1 MKKGYYFFQLL
12 LVLNASALFAQVGI
26 GTNTPNPSAILDL
39 NSATKG
45 FLSPRMETTF
55 RNAIAFPVRG
65 LMIYNTTYDVLE
77 VYSGPPENPSWVGVT
92 GAKGGVGFK
101 GAIGPTRTLLTL
113 DPSMLNVAGG
123 YQSSVDGGNNNT
135 AGGAQSAVLGGNHNL
150 ADGVMSSVIGGFNNK
165 AIGANSSIIGGNN
178 NQADGI
184 RAAVIGGNYNF
195 ATGDDSAVTGGNH
208 NLAKVDRTA
217 VLGGNYNKA
226 TLADSVV
233 SGGTYNTASGAAS
246 SVLGGTNNTASGTLA
261 IVVGGA
267 NNEASGTN
275 SAVIAGQNNKAVGT
289 NSVILAG
296 IGNTTLGTDDT
307 ISGGTNNT
315 AIGDESTVSG
325 GMGNTA
331 FSYSEWVGGV
341 YNSTYIPLSTT
352 AFENTDRLFTLGNGT
367 SDLNRTDAFTILKNG
382 LASLPS
388 VTTTLISEGSNK
400 AIVTKEYINEKVLQF
415 NTTAPIPA
423 LATDPGI
430 VGQIRMTTDF
440 IYICIDKDTWIRI
453 ANDKVA
459 W

>member
-1 MKKGYYFFQLL
+1 MKIIKNILIVLL
-12 LVLNASALFAQVGI
+12 LLGSVLINAQVGI
-26 GTNTPNPSAILDL
+26 GTTSPAPSAILDL
-39 NSATKG
+39 NSDTKG
-45 FLSPRMETTF
+45 FLSPRMETSF
-55 RNAIAFPVRG
+55 RNAIPFPVRG

-92 GAKGGVGFK
+92 GAKGGVGYK

-113 DPSMLNVAGG
+113 DPSMINVAGG

-150 ADGVMSSVIGGFNNK
+150 ADGVMSSVIGGVNNK

-208 NLAKVDRTA
+208 NLAKVENTA
-217 VLGGNYNKA
+217 VLGGNNNKA

-246 SVLGGTNNTASGTLA
+246 CVLGGTNNTASGTRA
-261 IVVGGA
+261 VVVGGA

-275 SAVIAGQNNKAVGT
+275 SAVIAGQNNKAIGT

-296 IGNTTLGTDDT
+296 NGNIILGTDAT
-307 ISGGTNNT
+307 ISGGTNAT

-325 GMGNTA
+325 GAGSTA

-341 YNSTYIPLSTT
+341 YNSTYTATSTT
-352 AFENTDRLFTLGNGT
+352 AFDGTDRLFTIGNGT
-367 SDLNRTDAFTILKNG
+367 SDLNRSDAFIILKNG

-388 VTTTLISEGSNK
+388 TSTTLISEASNN
-400 AIVTKEYINEKVLQF
+400 AIVTKEYINDKVLQF
-415 NTTAPIPA
+415 KTNAP
-423 LATDPGI
+423 TRSNDTGT
-430 VGQIRMTTDF
+430 VGEIRMTTDY
-440 IYICIDKDTWIRI
+440 IYICVATDTWVRK
-453 ANDKVA
+453 ANEKVA

>member
-1 MKKGYYFFQLL
+1 MKRGTYFFQLFF
-12 LVLNASALFAQVGI
+12 VLNASALFAQVGI
-26 GTNTPNPSAILDL
+26 GTNTPNPSALLDL
-39 NSATKG
+39 NSVTKG
-45 FLSPRMETTF
+45 FLSPRMETPF
-55 RNAIAFPVRG
+55 RNAITSPVRG
-65 LMIYNTTYDVLE
+65 LMIYNTTDDVLE

-92 GAKGGVGFK
+92 GAKGGDGFK

-113 DPSMLNVAGG
+113 APSMLNVAGG

-217 VLGGNYNKA
+217 ILGGNYNKA

-233 SGGTYNTASGAAS
+233 SGGTYNTASGAKS
-246 SVLGGTNNTASGTLA
+246 CVLGGTNNTASGTNA
-261 IVVGGA
+261 NVVGGA

-275 SAVIAGQNNKAVGT
+275 SAVIAGQNNKAIGT

-296 IGNTTLGTDDT
+296 IGNTTLGTDAT
-307 ISGGTNNT
+307 ISGGTNSN

-325 GMGNTA
+325 GSGNTA
-331 FSYSEWVGGV
+331 FSYSEWVGGL
-341 YNSTYIPLSTT
+341 YNSNYTAVSTT
-352 AFENTDRLFTLGNGT
+352 AFDGTDRLFTIGNGT
-367 SDLNRTDAFTILKNG
+367 SDLNRLDAFTILKNG

-415 NTTAPIPA
+415 KTTAPLRA
-423 LATDPGI
+423 NDSGTLGE
-430 VGQIRMTTDF
+430 IRMTTDY
-440 IYICIDKDTWIRI
+440 IYICVATDTWVRK
-453 ANDKVA
+453 ANEKVA